1 MIIKTCLALA
11 TGYILNSF
19 ACFVHT
25 KLNKRISV
33 QSVNGIRF
41 TYNEDVPKIVHELT
55 WEEEVTASD
64 EQVTWDDTPYIR
76 ESGTK
81 TVKELKA
88 YAKELGLRG
97 YSKLNKSD
105 LQSFLVEYLQRV

>member
-1 MIIKTCLALA
+1 MIIETGLVLA

-25 KLNKRISV
+25 KLNKRTSV
-33 QSVNGIRF
+33 QADNGIRF
-41 TYNEDVPKIVHELT
+41 TYVEPIEDE
-55 WEEEVTASD
+55 D
-64 EQVTWDDTPYIR
+64 GGWDDTPYIR

-105 LQSFLVEYLQRV
+105 LQSFIVEYLQSV

>member
-1 MIIKTCLALA
+1 MIIEAGLVLA

-25 KLNKRISV
+25 KLKISLSKATSNKRTSV
-33 QSVNGIRF
+33 QADNGIRF
-41 TYNEDVPKIVHELT
+41 TYVEPVEDT
-55 WEEEVTASD
+55 D
-64 EQVTWDDTPYIR
+64 DGWDDTPYIR

-105 LQSFLVEYLQRV
+105 LQSFIVEHLQNV

>member
-1 MIIKTCLALA
+1 MIIEAGLVLA

-25 KLNKRISV
+25 KLKMPSV
-33 QSVNGIRF
+33 QTDNGIRF
-41 TYNEDVPKIVHELT
+41 TYVEPVPIPPTSKIPLLKA
-55 WEEEVTASD
+55 ASD
-64 EQVTWDDTPYIR
+64 DEVTWDDTPYIR

-88 YAKELGLRG
+88 YAKELGLEG
-97 YSKLNKSD
+97 YGKLNKSD
-105 LQSFLVEYLQRV
+105 LQSFIVEHLNNV